1 MIEIGRKQTLK
12 IGRTVDFG
20 VYLTKDGEEVLLPQK
35 YLPESFE
42 IGDELEVFVYKDQQ
56 NRPVAVTTEPK
67 GQVGDIIGAEV
78 THVTDFGA
86 FIDIGLEKDVLVP
99 KKEQS
104 VDMEVGRTYV
114 VKLLID
120 HMTERMVATAK
131 LHSFINEDT
140 SVLKGR
146 EKVEVLVW
154 HKTDLGFKVIIN
166 QEFEGL
172 IYENEIFE
180 RLRAGD
186 VREGYIKE
194 IRPDGK
200 VDVTIQP
207 RGYEAV
213 MDSSAAILNIL
224 EENGGEIDLGDKSDP
239 DEIKAVFEM
248 SKKNFKK
255 VLGGLYKAGRIE
267 IYDHRIVLKK

>member
-1 MIEIGRKQTLK
+1 MIEIGKKQTLK
-12 IGRTVDFG
+12 IGREVDFG
-20 VYLTKDGEEVLLPQK
+20 VYLTKEGEEVLLPKK
-35 YLPESFE
+35 YLPEAYA

-56 NRPVAVTTEPK
+56 NRPVAVTTMPK
-67 GQVGDIIGAEV
+67 GQIGDIIAASV
-78 THVTDFGA
+78 THVTNFGA
-86 FIDIGLEKDVLVP
+86 FVGIGLEKDVLVP
-99 KKEQS
+99 NKEQQ
-104 VDMEVGRTYV
+104 VDMEVGKTYV
-114 VKLLID
+114 VKLLMD

-131 LHSFINEDT
+131 LHSFLNEDT
-140 SVLKGR
+140 SVLEGR
-146 EKVEVLVW
+146 DKVEVLVW

-172 IYENEIFE
+172 IYDNEVFE
-180 RLRAGD
+180 RLQAGD
-186 VREGYIKE
+186 IREGYIKE

-213 MDSSAAILNIL
+213 MDSSASVLQIL

-239 DEIKAVFEM
+239 EEIRAVFQI

-255 VLGGLYKAGRIE
+255 ILGGLYKAGKVE
-267 IYDHRIVLKK
+267 IFDHKVVLKS